1 MGRTKEEEGMTNLA
15 WHNEASEP
23 PAQTAARIAREVA
36 QAHQADVTMHP
47 ERYDASGNLKPGL
60 PAPVLSAYDLM
71 DGDNERDS
79 ARCAR

>member
-1 MGRTKEEEGMTNLA
+1 MKILA
-15 WHNEASEP
+15 RLAP
-23 PAQTAARIAREVA
+23 REVA
-36 QAHQADVTMHP
+36 GADHVLDGMLA
-47 ERYDASGNLKPGL
+47 EVASGNQCRVWPTETRDPVLKPGL